1 MSLHYDYEIP
11 KYTHAR
17 TLNCQADDEFGV
29 HNFATLRLGNSRQC
43 RTLSRQRG
51 VGADQPGA

>member
-29 HNFATLRLGNSRQC
+29 HNFATLRLGNSHQC

-51 VGADQPGA
+51 VGAGA